1 MSCFSHFDPS
11 DLLRSSSTRLWHL
24 PRDTTKSWKLFEKSI
39 HLALEALESYFTTN
53 YPDIPVIWEAPA
65 KPSKYGF
72 FDGHATR
79 EEATEAIFDSIDGF
93 VVYTAYFSFLIALCR
108 CSASVWDDV
117 SIGKLFKNV
126 GIESHPQWTSD
137 LDESGIGDFTMTCR
151 RVGSIVNVD

>member
-93 VVYTAYFSFLIALCR
+93 VVYTAYFSFLIALKR
-108 CSASVWDDV
+108 WLLDYSEQTQKSNQNPHTHKINQK
-117 SIGKLFKNV
+117 SSLLQK
-126 GIESHPQWTSD
+126 PQ
-137 LDESGIGDFTMTCR
+137 
-151 RVGSIVNVD
+151 NQ